1 MFPKIVL
8 FIGAFLNPAGL
19 PYTDQMYLDQ
29 RFQLLRAAGA
39 HPSHPHAA
47 LYPPMASPYASHLY
61 SMIPGATLGLG
72 PSLHDRIKLEE
83 EHRARIAREEERER
97 EIQREKEREIRELR
111 EQREREQREKEQR
124 EREQREKE
132 QREKEQKEKEAR
144 EREMRE
150 KEREARERERQQ
162 LLSASHHYSN
172 SLYNPL
178 NRNILGS
185 MIPHLNLGLRAPPT
199 GLQACISNMSPY
211 HVSNQRQSSHG
222 AMGLN
227 LGLPGLPGVSPLS
240 HVPPNMPHH
249 LQQAALGLTHP
260 GFSAAAL
267 GLAHHSM
274 NLTHP
279 HMSTHHPAITS
290 AHQLPPHSSSVLSTS
305 AGSSPHGSLSVVSS
319 SNSMPVRQ
327 SDSNMITSSAP
338 TLQSNGSTAQ
348 PTTSLSTHM
357 SPMSS
362 SLYYTHHPNHLAAI
376 HAASA
381 GSLSTTANHSSG
393 SLQIPMS
400 GSSNPLS
407 FSSTSMSGKLAS
419 VPTSAS
425 GGQNGNLNNR
435 SAHSPHTMR
444 HHIANV
450 VPQATAMDKP
460 NTSGVLNTTH
470 EPTTLDLTGSNSNS
484 SNHAPSTVSNTES
497 VRASNLQVPSS
508 EVNGLE
514 SNNDTGKEQDD
525 TLKPDFHL
533 NEKKPSS
540 SPKIALNSASSGT
553 KDLLEVDQ
561 QPSSSPADLN
571 ARRHG
576 SPGQG
581 KISGSSYTAS
591 TTNTTEQHQHQHSMK
606 DVNEGC
612 TKDFSKIVP
621 SHGIRTIHSKN
632 SEISF
637 QSRSSPNPSSP
648 SNTESG
654 KNLKLPPISLSA
666 TPSSTGTTTS
676 TSSTATTTTSTSNIT
691 PKTKTDLQHLQ
702 CTTQQRPTQHLQST
716 PSPVPT
722 GPISTSANPRSPLAN
737 NPANKS
743 PDGISTSGVTSTTS
757 GTTSPPVV
765 SSSTNVVGSS
775 PQTNF
780 TDEVAVSSATPTTS
794 VQAEVSIR

>member
-1 MFPKIVL
+1 
-8 FIGAFLNPAGL
+8 
-19 PYTDQMYLDQ
+19 MYLDQ

-178 NRNILGS
+178 SRNILGS

-199 GLQACISNMSPY
+199 GLQACISTMSPY
-211 HVSNQRQSSHG
+211 HVSNQRQSPHG

-227 LGLPGLPGVSPLS
+227 LGLSGLPGVPPLS
-240 HVPPNMPHH
+240 HVPSNMPHH

-279 HMSTHHPAITS
+279 HMSTHHPTITS
-290 AHQLPPHSSSVLSTS
+290 AHQLPPHSNTVLSTS
-305 AGSSPHGSLSVVSS
+305 AGSSVHGSLNIVSS
-319 SNSMPVRQ
+319 SSSIPARQ

-338 TLQSNGSTAQ
+338 TLQATGSTAQ

-357 SPMSS
+357 SPMTS
-362 SLYYTHHPNHLAAI
+362 SLYYTHHPNHLAAM
-376 HAASA
+376 HAAA
-381 GSLSTTANHSSG
+381 TGPLPTASNHNSG
-393 SLQIPMS
+393 SLQIPIP
-400 GSSNPLS
+400 GSSNSLS
-407 FSSTSMSGKLAS
+407 FSATSMSGKLTS
-419 VPTSAS
+419 TSTSAS
-425 GGQNGNLNNR
+425 GGQNGSVNNR
-435 SAHSPHTMR
+435 SSHSPHAMR

-460 NTSGVLNTTH
+460 SSTH

-497 VRASNLQVPSS
+497 VRVNNLQVPSN

-514 SNNDTGKEQDD
+514 TNNDVGKERDD
-525 TLKPDFHL
+525 SLKTDFHS
-533 NEKKPSS
+533 NEKKQPS
-540 SPKIALNSASSGT
+540 SPKTTHNSASSGT
-553 KDLLEVDQ
+553 KDLLEIDQQ
-561 QPSSSPADLN
+561 QPSASPAELN
-571 ARRHG
+571 IRRHG

-581 KISGSSYTAS
+581 KISGSYTTS
-591 TTNTTEQHQHQHSMK
+591 TTITNEQHQHPIK

-612 TKDFSKIVP
+612 AKDFSKIVT
-621 SHGIRTIHSKN
+621 SHGVKAIHSKN
-632 SEISF
+632 SEISS

-648 SNTESG
+648 SNIESG
-654 KNLKLPPISLSA
+654 KNLKLPPISLST
-666 TPSSTGTTTS
+666 TPSSTGTATS
-676 TSSTATTTTSTSNIT
+676 TSSTAPSTTSTSNIT
-691 PKTKTDLQHLQ
+691 SKTKTDLQHLQ
-702 CTTQQRPTQHLQST
+702 CTTQQRATQHLQST
-716 PSPVPT
+716 PSQVPT
-722 GPISTSANPRSPLAN
+722 GPISTSANPRSPQAN
-737 NPANKS
+737 LANKS
-743 PDGISTSGVTSTTS
+743 PEGVSTSGVTSTTS
-757 GTTSPPVV
+757 GSTSPPVV
-765 SSSTNVVGSS
+765 SSSTNVAGSS

-780 TDEVAVSSATPTTS
+780 IDEVAVSSATPTTS
-794 VQAEVSIR
+794 VQAEVSSR